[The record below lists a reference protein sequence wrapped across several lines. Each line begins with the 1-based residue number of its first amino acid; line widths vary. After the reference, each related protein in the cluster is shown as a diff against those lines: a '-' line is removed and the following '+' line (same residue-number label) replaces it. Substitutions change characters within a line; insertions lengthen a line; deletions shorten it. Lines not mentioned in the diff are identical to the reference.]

1 MQEIRAFRRGEREE
15 RRPRERLLGTSAS
28 AREEMSAQRGS
39 NSRSYSAD
47 PRPNLPERP
56 ENQAFP
62 LNQADRQ
69 TDLRAEINH
78 FR

>member
-1 MQEIRAFRRGEREE
+1 
-15 RRPRERLLGTSAS
+15 
-28 AREEMSAQRGS
+28 MSAQRGS

-62 LNQADRQ
+62 LIQADRQ
-69 TDLRAEINH
+69 GWFAGRVDLPSI
-78 FR
+78 

>member
-1 MQEIRAFRRGEREE
+1 
-15 RRPRERLLGTSAS
+15 
-28 AREEMSAQRGS
+28 MSAQRGS

-62 LNQADRQ
+62 LIQADRQ
-69 TDLRAEINH
+69 ADSEAISIYYR
-78 FR
+78 